1 MILRVITAIHDIAKK
16 HFESLLDN
24 GAFPKVKWETSLS
37 PDGGHKWRSYS
48 MFDYSDTW
56 ATYMKLLDKMIKEQ
70 LADSYGIFTRKH
82 SAEFLVQ
89 IETIVNS
96 ISEQDVYNQDERFRS
111 FADGVREYATENI
124 INKGL

>member
-1 MILRVITAIHDIAKK
+1 MLSVIRAIKDIATK

-24 GAFPKVKWETSLS
+24 GAFPKIKWEKSTSG
-37 PDGGHKWRSYS
+37 DGFKWKSYS

-82 SAEFLVQ
+82 SAGFLAQ
-89 IETIVNS
+89 IETVVNS
-96 ISEQDVYNQDERFRS
+96 ISEQDVYDQNERFRS

>member
-1 MILRVITAIHDIAKK
+1 MMLRVTKAISDIARK
-16 HFESLLDN
+16 HFEGLLDN
-24 GAFPKVKWETSLS
+24 GAFPKIKWEKSTS
-37 PDGGHKWRSYS
+37 GNGFKWKSYS

-82 SAEFLVQ
+82 SAGFLAQ
-89 IETIVNS
+89 IETVVNS
-96 ISEQDVYNQDERFRS
+96 ISEQDVYDQNERFRS
-111 FADGVREYATENI
+111 FADGVRDYAQENI